1 MRAIPFSC
9 LPHAAAFAAAFVT
22 VMAWQF
28 AANGQDLANEL
39 ASANKRVAELE
50 ERVSK
55 LEELMYASM
64 QLSVYDAKRRL
75 ATAIGELEQ
84 NRRLFNR
91 GLLIAIELERSQ
103 YEVDRARRELQLAR
117 CQSGHHHY
125 SAQIDLLDAEF
136 ELKLARD
143 IHERNLDA
151 AARGMVTTWQ
161 LEKGAEAVERAKKS
175 LEFSR
180 QKLEALGPF
189 EPPAEPEPTGEKPGD
204 PEPPKQDGET
214 NAPIDK
220 S

>member
-1 MRAIPFSC
+1 MEPES
-9 LPHAAAFAAAFVT
+9 
-22 VMAWQF
+22 
-28 AANGQDLANEL
+28 
-39 ASANKRVAELE
+39 ASKRIAELE
-50 ERVSK
+50 ERVSQ

-64 QLSVYDAKRRL
+64 QLSVYDARRRM
-75 ATAIGELEQ
+75 ATAIAELEQ

-91 GLLIAIELERSQ
+91 GLLLAIELERSQ
-103 YEVDRARRELQLAR
+103 YEVDRARRELELAR

-161 LEKGAEAVERAKKS
+161 LEKGAEAVERAEKS

-180 QKLEALGPF
+180 QKLEALGPL
-189 EPPAEPEPTGEKPGD
+189 EPPGESKSTDQKPAD
-204 PEPPKQDGET
+204 KELPKQDDPA
-214 NAPIDK
+214 NAPMDK